1 MTRAPSQET
10 IAGRFNHPPF
20 LKTLFIAEAA
30 GNFSHYGM
38 RNLLVLYM
46 IDALLFQDER
56 AFSVYASFVAILYIT
71 PMVGGLL
78 ADRYMT
84 LKQLIYMGSILIVL
98 GTILLSFPWEHAFYF
113 GISVVAI
120 GYGLYRPSV
129 LRVLSKIYSPDDPRR
144 EAGFTIFF
152 TAANLGPLLASLMCG
167 WVAVT
172 YGWQWGFISAAS
184 SMLVTIGVFLKNNDF
199 MDALDEGHAQ
209 SPKFKKMGPILGFF
223 VPATLIFSS
232 IAGYLIYQPG
242 LFHGVVLTI
251 SSMIVLYLGFVM
263 VKLNQAM
270 RLRVLVILILLSY
283 HTLFFAFFEQLS
295 SSVTLFTDRVVIR
308 EVFNFTIPT
317 LWFQGLNPTF
327 IVLLGPLISSVWIY
341 LRKKNRDF
349 SVALKFTAA
358 FLMIALGFI
367 VLAYGASVADCRG
380 GVSLSFLIFGVF
392 LHSLGEILISP
403 IGLSAITQLSPV
415 HLNGF
420 FIGLFYF
427 SVAIGNYVAG
437 GIAKW
442 TAFDKQPGQIIRAI
456 DCVGIY
462 QDVFWKIGGYALLV
476 CFTILIFYQFINNR
490 LIRT

>member
-1 MTRAPSQET
+1 MTRTPSQE
-10 IAGRFNHPPF
+10 AASGRFNHPPF
-20 LKTLFIAEAA
+20 LKPLFIAEAA

-46 IDALLFQDER
+46 INALLFQDER
-56 AFSVYASFVAILYIT
+56 AFSVYASFVAVLYIT
-71 PMVGGLL
+71 PMVGGML

-84 LKQLIYMGSILIVL
+84 LKSLIYIGSALIVL
-98 GTILLSFPWEHAFYF
+98 GTVLLSFPSEYAFYF

-129 LRVLSKIYSPDDPRR
+129 LRVLSKIYGPDDPRR

-152 TAANLGPLLASLMCG
+152 TAANLGPLLASLICG

-172 YGWQWGFISAAS
+172 YGWQWGFIIAAS
-184 SMLVTIGVFLKNNDF
+184 SMFVTVGVFLKNNDF
-199 MDALDEGHAQ
+199 MDALDEGYTKSRVFMRMA
-209 SPKFKKMGPILGFF
+209 PVLGFF
-223 VPATLIFSS
+223 VPMTLIFSCV
-232 IAGYLIYQPG
+232 AGYLIYEPG

-251 SSMIVLYLGFVM
+251 SSMIVLYLGFVIL
-263 VKLNQAM
+263 KLNRTM

-283 HTLFFAFFEQLS
+283 HMLFFAFFEQLS
-295 SSVTLFTDRVVIR
+295 SSVTLFVDRVVVR
-308 EVFNFTIPT
+308 DVLNFTIPT

-327 IVLLGPLISSVWIY
+327 IVLLGPVISSVWIY
-341 LRKKNRDF
+341 LRKKNHDF

-367 VLAYGASVADCRG
+367 VLAYGASGADCRG
-380 GVSLSFLIFGVF
+380 GVSLGFLILGVF

-403 IGLSAITQLSPV
+403 IGLSAITRLSPV

-442 TAFDKQPGQIIRAI
+442 TALDKQPGQVIKAI
-456 DCVGIY
+456 ECVGIY
-462 QDVFWKIGGYALLV
+462 QEVFWKIGGYALLA
-476 CFTILIFYQFINNR
+476 CLTILIFYQFINNR